1 MSALP
6 KPITPLSIIV
16 CDDILTVE
24 AEFKVLVF
32 ESATVLLTVAKILI
46 LCPAK
51 LAPKSKFKV
60 LPVGEP
66 VKLNIV
72 SPSWLLPDKLK
83 VSPTAPVPPEPV
95 VIIDTEKSSFAKEAN
110 VSFVP
115 AEMVASPFDDNV

>member
-1 MSALP
+1 MFMVELEFNVFVLESA
-6 KPITPLSIIV
+6 I
-16 CDDILTVE
+16 
-24 AEFKVLVF
+24 VLV
-32 ESATVLLTVAKILI
+32 TVAKIFI

-51 LAPKSKFKV
+51 LAPKSRFKV

-72 SPSWLLPDKLK
+72 SPSWLLPVKFN

-95 VIIDTEKSSFAKEAN
+95 VIIETEKSLLEFEAN

-115 AEMVASPFDDNV
+115 ADIVASPFDDNV